1 MDKQKEILIEQS
13 ANLYKS
19 IGYPRIAGKIMGL
32 LYVSEQKHFT
42 FQELMDTLNI
52 SKGATSTALNFLII
66 FQKRVQLPLY
76 KIGYGLCLYGKNC

>member
-52 SKGATSTALNFLII
+52 SKGATSTALNFLIEI
-66 FQKRVQLPLY
+66 KEIDFITKAD
-76 KIGYGLCLYGKNC
+76 ICLYGKNC